1 MLNTN
6 AKFIWL
12 ASYPKSG
19 NTWVRIFLSALLTG
33 KEPDINNLATNL
45 IISDRQLIDSTLGFS
60 SSDIPEDDY
69 LPYRTRMYNA
79 YSKAHKQ
86 EYILCK
92 VHDACTLKGKVLFT
106 PAITRGTVYI
116 LRNPFDMVASTANH
130 HSVSIEQALDYICSS
145 DHALAKK
152 STKLNSQISQHMGT
166 WSQHLQSWENVHH
179 EYMLLVKYE
188 DLVNNSLQAFSKIAA
203 YINIPHT
210 EADVLQAIE
219 NAAFQKLQ
227 NQEQKTAIK
236 MAPHVKKFFRSG
248 KVGGWRN
255 EITTDQA
262 MRIIDCHYDA
272 LLKHGYID
280 TAGNILV

>member
-33 KEPDINNLATNL
+33 KEPDINNLETNL
-45 IISDRQLIDSTLGFS
+45 IISNRQLIDSTLGFS
-60 SSDIPEDDY
+60 SSDIPDDDY
-69 LPYRTRMYNA
+69 LPYRTQMYEA
-79 YSKAHKQ
+79 YARAHKQ

-130 HSVSIEQALDYICSS
+130 HNVSIEQALDYICSS
-145 DHALAKK
+145 DHALANRR
-152 STKLNSQISQHMGT
+152 TKLNSQVSQHMGT

-179 EYMLLVKYE
+179 QNMLLVKYE
-188 DLVNNSLQAFSKIAA
+188 DLVNNSQQAFSRIAA

-210 EADVLQAIE
+210 DAEVAQAIA

-227 NQEQKTAIK
+227 NQEQKSALR
-236 MAPHVKKFFRSG
+236 MAPHVKQFFRSG

-262 MRIIDCHYDA
+262 TRIIDCNYDA
-272 LLKHGYID
+272 LLKYGYID
-280 TAGNILV
+280 NAGNILV